1 MPSDYSKEHIKQMM
15 DPKHDQ
21 SAWKQDTFWE
31 HYCKKE
37 QDVLGFPKGVECD
50 WCGETEATGNKIQT
64 AFQKK
69 QNKTTGEKLFGY
81 HPQEL
86 LTSKILPI
94 DVFYKLFGQ
103 SNE

>member
-1 MPSDYSKEHIKQMM
+1 MPSDYSKEHLKQMM
-15 DPKHDQ
+15 DPRHDQ

-31 HYCKKE
+31 HYCNK
-37 QDVLGFPKGVECD
+37 QHDVLGFPKGVECD

-86 LTSKILPI
+86 LTNKILPI

-103 SNE
+103 K